1 MAAIETPDDMIEIEI
16 DNFVSPNAA
25 TDVPSDDFIAL
36 EIDAPIPV
44 AEIPA
49 TVEAP
54 TVRSVFADLASDLAA
69 IGPVVTGNASG
80 SLTDGTMRGVG
91 FSNADGYITALANG
105 VKQATADH
113 YLAILRG
120 MGVAVDTLTVTIIPE
135 APTGTVNGDATAT
148 VVTHDGPD
156 IFEQRR
162 LARGLQANAR
172 IAPAQVH
179 AQAVTVPVEMPS
191 EAPVL
196 PVMDGSIVTETID
209 ERAHGLKLAWN
220 PCEIVRHSIPRAQL
234 VEVLT
239 NAGMADLAPG
249 IPAEKGQFG
258 KIMKSF
264 NSMTARD
271 ARGDDNRLT
280 ATCVTRR
287 HFEQLGQEW
296 PASLESRY
304 IVGHVDASP
313 DLGSLGEKF
322 LVCSLVEI
330 APEEYEVQFT
340 GGNDRL
346 RKAVSDKFATLTGT
360 EAMDVTMLLKW
371 YVACLE
377 RKFGAVRCGYAML
390 IVDNGTD
397 LAQANIVRAVA
408 LSDALQGTN
417 LYGPSPVMGRRM
429 EAERVVSRKGP
440 TWGAFCAKLGAG
452 LLSDLADLEKEFSDA
467 YAAAQD
473 AARKSEAKRPDA
485 TTESIELA
493 ARRALIGSD
502 RVNSKST
509 KLLGL
514 LDASLTRATAMVNV
528 IGEHARP
535 AIAKC
540 EAMRATWEPRCYGR
554 SSNVLD
560 MD

>member
-1 MAAIETPDDMIEIEI
+1 MATNESPTDMIEIEI

-25 TDVPSDDFIAL
+25 NDVPADDFVAL
-36 EIDAPIPV
+36 EIDAPIAMAPTEETPPV
-44 AEIPA
+44 AD
-49 TVEAP
+49 VP

-69 IGPVVTGNASG
+69 MSTPVQNATPTHERYIAPTSQGNAFDSSPLTDAEIAERDANRAARAARQAHARAVVTP
-80 SLTDGTMRGVG
+80 TE
-91 FSNADGYITALANG
+91 
-105 VKQATADH
+105 QAQ
-113 YLAILRG
+113 
-120 MGVAVDTLTVTIIPE
+120 E
-135 APTGTVNGDATAT
+135 APILGTLDGAI
-148 VVTHDGPD
+148 VV
-156 IFEQRR
+156 E
-162 LARGLQANAR
+162 
-172 IAPAQVH
+172 
-179 AQAVTVPVEMPS
+179 
-191 EAPVL
+191 
-196 PVMDGSIVTETID
+196 SIN
-209 ERAHGLKLAWN
+209 ERTCGMKLAWN
-220 PCEIVRHSIPRAQL
+220 PAEIARHSIPRAQL
-234 VEVLT
+234 VEILT
-239 NAGMADLAPG
+239 SAGMGNFAPG

-296 PASLESRY
+296 PSALESRY

-330 APEEYEVQFT
+330 GPDEYEVQFT

-371 YVACLE
+371 YVACLS
-377 RKFGAVRCGYAML
+377 RKFNAVRCGYAML

-397 LAQANIVRAVA
+397 LAQANMVQAQA
-408 LSDALQGTN
+408 LCDALQGSN
-417 LYGPSPVMGRRM
+417 LYGPSPVMGRRL
-429 EAERVVSRKGP
+429 ETERVVSRKGP
-440 TWGAFCAKLGAG
+440 TWGSFCSKLGAG
-452 LLSDLADLEKEFSDA
+452 LLSDLADLEKEFSES

-485 TTESIELA
+485 TEESIELA

-535 AIAKC
+535 AIARC
-540 EAMRATWEPRCYGR
+540 EAMRATWEPKCYGR

-560 MD
+560 MS